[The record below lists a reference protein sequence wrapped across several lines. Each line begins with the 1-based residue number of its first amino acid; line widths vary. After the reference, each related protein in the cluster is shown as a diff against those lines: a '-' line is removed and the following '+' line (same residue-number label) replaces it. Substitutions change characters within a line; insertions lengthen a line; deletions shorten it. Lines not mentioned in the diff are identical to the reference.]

1 MRTSQLLV
9 EFWKHCLNLVQYG
22 IIDTECVAFCMKV
35 IKGEDQWSSAGRV
48 EWGIGLS
55 GPLVLDAPEAAP
67 TKIEDDTDTIDCLQA
82 PELNSGFC
90 TCGKPF
96 DKPEMVLCNGNVST
110 SYHSNHS
117 TLAPPSL
124 SRFRGSSLLPNS

>member
-67 TKIEDDTDTIDCLQA
+67 TKIEDDTDAIDCLQA

-117 TLAPPSL
+117 ALVSPSV
-124 SRFRGSSLLPNS
+124 